1 MMEHW
6 AGVIMAAGAG
16 SRMVS
21 RIPKPLHKVC
31 GKEMVRY
38 PVELLQGLGI
48 ERILVVVSPATH
60 TPVREALGDSVEY
73 VIQPAPNGTGDAA
86 AHAVAALPKDTANLV
101 LLGSDSPLLRQESL
115 QQLVEQHQASGSAMT
130 MLTAPDMLAPD
141 LGRVLRDEEG
151 RIVALVEAADSDED
165 AWAPAEVNAGAYC
178 FSRTW
183 LEATLPRI
191 APSASG
197 EIYLTS
203 LVGLAAQDGDVVDS
217 VASELPEEI
226 FGVNDRIQLAQ
237 VETVMR
243 WQILETL
250 MRSGVTV
257 QDPGSVYIDA
267 GVAIGCDT
275 VIRPNTSVLGNTAIG
290 EGCEIGPNAVIQD
303 SRIGNDCRVT
313 ASMLEEA
320 TLEDGIDV
328 GPFSHL
334 RPGSHLETGVHL
346 GNYVEVK
353 ESRLGRGVLAGHFS
367 YLGDATVGAGTNIGA
382 GTITC
387 NFDGKDKHRTSIGE
401 SAFIGCDTM
410 LVAPVSVG
418 DRAATGAGSVVTRDV
433 PRNLLAVGVPARI
446 RANNQL
452 TDTKAPD

>member
-1 MMEHW
+1 
-6 AGVIMAAGAG
+6 MAAGAG

-21 RIPKPLHKVC
+21 RIPKPLHEVC
-31 GKEMVRY
+31 GREMVRY
-38 PVELLQGLGI
+38 PVDLLQGLGI
-48 ERILVVVSPATH
+48 ERILVVVSPATQS
-60 TPVREALGDSVEY
+60 PIREALGDDVEY
-73 VIQPAPNGTGDAA
+73 VVQPAPNGTGDAA
-86 AHAVAALPKDTANLV
+86 AHAVKALPAGTSSIV
-101 LLGSDSPLLRQESL
+101 LLGSDSPLLRQDSL
-115 QQLVEQHQASGSAMT
+115 QQLVDQHEAGGSEMT

-141 LGRVLRDEEG
+141 LGRVLRDGEG
-151 RIVALVEAADSDED
+151 RIVDLVEAADSDED

-178 FSRTW
+178 FSRPW
-183 LEATLPRI
+183 LEAMLPRI
-191 APSASG
+191 APSSSG

-203 LVGLAAQDGDVVDS
+203 LVGLAAQDGDKVDS

-226 FGVNDRIQLAQ
+226 FGVNDRVQLAQ
-237 VETVMR
+237 VEAIMR
-243 WQILETL
+243 WQILESL

-267 GVAIGCDT
+267 GVAIGRDT
-275 VIRPNTSVLGNTAIG
+275 VIRPNTSVQGNTAIG
-290 EGCEIGPNAVIQD
+290 EGCEIGPNTVILD
-303 SRIGNDCRVT
+303 SRIGNDCRIT

-320 TLEDGIDV
+320 TLEDGVDV

-353 ESRLGRGVLAGHFS
+353 ESRLGQGVLAGHFS

-382 GTITC
+382 GTVTC

-418 DRAATGAGSVVTRDV
+418 DGAATGAGSVVTKDV
-433 PRNLLAVGVPARI
+433 PKHLLAVGVPARI
-446 RANNQL
+446 RPKNQPI
-452 TDTKAPD
+452 DTKAPD